1 MLTEND
7 IVNTFLNK
15 IGQPPEQ
22 SQIEEYAT
30 YSLEELNAILDRRI
44 LIKTN
49 PDMLNNI
56 AEDYKNYINASEKDK
71 HNWNF
76 Y

>member
-7 IVNTFLNK
+7 IVNAFLDK
-15 IGQPPEQ
+15 IGEQPEQ

-44 LIKTN
+44 LIETN
-49 PDMLNNI
+49 PNMLNNI
-56 AEDYKNYINASEKDK
+56 AEDYKNYMNASEEDK
-71 HNWNF
+71 RNWNF